1 MSQFTQR
8 WSIAQQEQVAQRAHT
23 VRTPYPFSALVG
35 QDEMKLALLL
45 NAVSPHIAGVLVRGE
60 KGTAKSTAVRALQ
73 ALLPKIAVVEHCV
86 FGCDPADGRYLCQSC
101 SELLQREGSLPEQ
114 QRPVRLVELPLGA
127 TEDRVLGTLDLERAI
142 KDGVRQFEPGLL
154 AAAHRGILYID
165 EVNLLPDHLVD
176 ALLDAATTGIN
187 VVEREGISFAHPAH
201 FLLIGTMNP
210 EEGDLRPQLLD
221 RFGLSVEV
229 QSLKDPLLRTHVVK
243 RRIAFESDA
252 VAFDE
257 QWKDSEAEIRK
268 QIETARQVLP
278 QIVVPEHILGL
289 IAHICTQLDVEGLR
303 GDITIYKAATARAAL
318 EGRQMVTEQ
327 DVQRVATMALLHRR
341 RRQPFEEPRLDQHEI
356 EDLMNGYHPPEQ
368 EQRGDPSIPP
378 DSCAPSTTRS
388 AGEEQHE
395 YLPHE
400 SMTRISGSSDG
411 VSEHMEQVIPP
422 SAPTAIATLTLE
434 RPKTH
439 ATTKPRQTPLA
450 PQTARI
456 GRATPQARGRVIAAR
471 RPKQQPSALALA
483 PTLRAAALQQHRRR
497 TEHAP
502 HEGQRLWL
510 ERWDIFEPVRQ
521 HKHGALI
528 LFAVDASGSM
538 AARRRMAS
546 AKGAVLALLQRAY
559 QERDHVGLLQFRGVK
574 ATLLLPPTNS
584 TDRVFRSLT
593 MLPTGGR
600 TPLAAGLRLARRT
613 LQLAKARDDQQQAM
627 LVLVTDGRANV
638 ADLDAA
644 HGVAMHPVEDA
655 VAAARELRSAGVP
668 ALVIDTEEG
677 PARTGLASTLAQE
690 LGGTYVALATL
701 EAMPVAN
708 AVSAALGRTRAGLTR
723 RRTSS
728 PQASACSERKGGR
741 V

>member
-1 MSQFTQR
+1 
-8 WSIAQQEQVAQRAHT
+8 
-23 VRTPYPFSALVG
+23 
-35 QDEMKLALLL
+35 MKLALLL

-73 ALLPKIAVVEHCV
+73 ALLPEIPVVKHCV
-86 FGCDPADGRYLCQSC
+86 FGCDPGDVRYLCQSC
-101 SELLQREGSLPEQ
+101 AELLQREGSLPEQ

-187 VVEREGISFAHPAH
+187 IVEREGISFAHPAH

-229 QSLKDPLLRTHVVK
+229 HSLKDPLLRTQVVK

-252 VAFDE
+252 IAFNE
-257 QWKDSEAEIRK
+257 QWKAAEAQIRK
-268 QIETARQVLP
+268 QIETARQLLP
-278 QIVVPEHILGL
+278 QVVVPEHILGL

-303 GDITIYKAATARAAL
+303 GDITIYKAATALAAL
-318 EGRQMVTEQ
+318 EGRHMVTEQ

-368 EQRGDPSIPP
+368 EQRDHPSIPP
-378 DSCAPSTTRS
+378 PDSRPPSTTRS

-400 SMTRISGSSDG
+400 SVTKISGPSNGLSKQ
-411 VSEHMEQVIPP
+411 VEQVIPP
-422 SAPTAIATLTLE
+422 SAPTAMATLTLE
-434 RPKTH
+434 RTKTH
-439 ATTKPRQTPLA
+439 AATKPRQMVLPESQST
-450 PQTARI
+450 RV

-471 RPKQQPSALALA
+471 HPTQQPSALALA
-483 PTLRAAALQQHRRR
+483 PTLRAAALHQHRRQA
-497 TEHAP
+497 EHAP

-510 ERWDIFEPVRQ
+510 ERWDVFEPVRQ

-584 TDRVFRSLT
+584 TDRAFRSLT
-593 MLPTGGR
+593 TLPTGGR

-613 LQLAKARDDQQQAM
+613 LQLAKARDNQQQAM

-644 HGVAMHPVEDA
+644 HGVAMNPVEDA

-668 ALVIDTEEG
+668 TLVIDTEEG
-677 PARTGLASTLAQE
+677 PVRIGLASMLAQE
-690 LGGTYVALATL
+690 LGGTYVELATL

-708 AVSAALGRTRAGLTR
+708 AVSTALGRTRAVLTR

-728 PQASACSERKGGR
+728 PKAVACKEQKGGR